1 MRGPGVYVLLLN
13 GTQNSY
19 KKYKK
24 FMNLKLSNRPKT
36 TLNIRF
42 YYIIM
47 SSPQEIFERLWQQ
60 QAAYANCEATR
71 LSKRDNTK
79 HHNGKENRKLLF
91 AQLSLIVVDGA
102 TIA

>member
-1 MRGPGVYVLLLN
+1 M
-13 GTQNSY
+13 NS
-19 KKYKK
+19 
-24 FMNLKLSNRPKT
+24 KLSNRRKT
-36 TLNIRF
+36 SLNLRF
-42 YYIIM
+42 YSMIV
-47 SSPQEIFERLWQQ
+47 SSSQEIFERLWQQ

>member
-1 MRGPGVYVLLLN
+1 
-13 GTQNSY
+13 
-19 KKYKK
+19 
-24 FMNLKLSNRPKT
+24 
-36 TLNIRF
+36 
-42 YYIIM
+42 M